1 MTPLEND
8 IFIVCHDYNLIVNLE
23 ESRQFDNLKNYKYL
37 LVGQSK
43 HVGHEFSDKIIVCE
57 NLPNNIENLCNLL
70 TFTAWYAISKNNL
83 STTKWVTIFEYDVET
98 KKHLDFELQDY
109 DAIGYIDYLID
120 SEKSFRDYPPYI
132 SEYVNKFQ
140 LSNHEER
147 IYKLYGSEKWA
158 CTTNFTLKNSFLNE
172 FVDYYYKL
180 IIEEDIYHK
189 FKQAHIHERMI
200 TLFCL
205 INNNKIKLEEG
216 YLEHFGKLS
225 HGI

>member
-8 IFIVCHDYNLIVNLE
+8 IFIVCHDYNLITQLEKSGQFSNLQNH
-23 ESRQFDNLKNYKYL
+23 RYL

-43 HVGHEFSDKIIVCE
+43 EIGEEFLDKIIICE
-57 NLPNNIENLCNLL
+57 SLPYNIEPLRNLL

-83 STTKWVTIFEYDVET
+83 STTKWVTIFEYDIEI
-98 KKHLDFELQDY
+98 KNNFDCELEDY
-109 DAIGYIDYLID
+109 DAIGYIEYLID
-120 SEKSFRDYPPYI
+120 SEKSFRNYPPYI
-132 SEYVNKFQ
+132 SEYVQKLQ
-140 LSNHEER
+140 LTNHEEM

-180 IIEEDIYHK
+180 IIDDDIYNK
-189 FKQAHIHERMI
+189 VKQAHIHERMI

-205 INNNKIKLEEG
+205 INNNKIKLVEG